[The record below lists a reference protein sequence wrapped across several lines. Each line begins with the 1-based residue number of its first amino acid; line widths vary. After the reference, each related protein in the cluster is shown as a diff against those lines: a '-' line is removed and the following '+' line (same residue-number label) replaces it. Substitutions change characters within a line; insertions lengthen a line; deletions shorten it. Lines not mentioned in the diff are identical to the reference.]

1 MEDMKDK
8 FLEELLARY
17 HAERL
22 AEKNA
27 ELIRR
32 VSLGRSTEE
41 ALASFRGL
49 VPRTAE
55 IRTKIAENV

>member
-17 HAERL
+17 NAERL
-22 AEKNA
+22 AEKNE
-27 ELIRR
+27 ELARR
-32 VSLGRSTEE
+32 VGLCRSTEE

-49 VPRTAE
+49 VPRRAE
-55 IRTKIAENV
+55 IRAKIAENV